1 MFKIQLFGY
10 KKLMRFLNDEFIHL
24 ALTAL
29 NVLTQMGKF
38 ERDEL
43 FNTFTLLYFI
53 LRIPQKVSERNVHHH
68 TQGLPRIYVHNLS
81 FLCKRDGT

>member
-1 MFKIQLFGY
+1 
-10 KKLMRFLNDEFIHL
+10 MRFLNDEFINL

-43 FNTFTLLYFI
+43 FNTFTLLYFFFQEF
-53 LRIPQKVSERNVHHH
+53 LRKCLKEMSITTHKGCQESMFTTSNVFQLSVN
-68 TQGLPRIYVHNLS
+68 TGWNIKNLS
-81 FLCKRDGT
+81 NQ

>member
-1 MFKIQLFGY
+1 
-10 KKLMRFLNDEFIHL
+10 MRFLNDEFINL

-53 LRIPQKVSERNVHHH
+53 SRIP
-68 TQGLPRIYVHNLS
+68 
-81 FLCKRDGT
+81 